1 MYLRKGQPKIPQKKL
16 LFSHLASNDTAWLL
30 RSVVVSS
37 GPVSLPQH
45 QFVPSQSVCVCVR
58 ACDARVDSRPQTAFG
73 SRSMAGTIPRPCW
86 LGLLRQVLGPACVL
100 DLSVVQVFGVA
111 RWEHACRGAH
121 AASVFALS
129 AGAVSFGQI
138 VKALAMRIA
147 GQLVQFQFSQELSKI
162 I

>member
-1 MYLRKGQPKIPQKKL
+1 MILHGYCDLSSFRRVL
-16 LFSHLASNDTAWLL
+16 
-30 RSVVVSS
+30 SVFLSISS
-37 GPVSLPQH
+37 CQAK
-45 QFVPSQSVCVCVR
+45 VCVCVR

-100 DLSVVQVFGVA
+100 DLSVMQVFGVA